1 MNLWPQ
7 DGPRRTHPVS
17 GSDIPRLRISWVD
30 PTGSDARTQ
39 KLKDDSANGWRRF
52 EAETSKGGETVSET
66 PIELVTRFSLSARTS
81 SPVRASTQM
90 ALKLGKRNPSVI
102 FSSWRW

>member
-17 GSDIPRLRISWVD
+17 GSDIPRLRIPWVD

-39 KLKDDSANGWRRF
+39 KSKDDSANGWRRF
-52 EAETSKGGETVSET
+52 EAETSKGFDAKGFEIGQE
-66 PIELVTRFSLSARTS
+66 ESLGD
-81 SPVRASTQM
+81 
-90 ALKLGKRNPSVI
+90 L
-102 FSSWRW
+102 